1 MTDLS
6 QLSSKELA
14 EMLAKKKNEERE
26 QKEKAR
32 KEKEEK
38 QRQSLVKR
46 EAYEGIRAD
55 LVRKIEMKVL
65 AVIEEVSGL
74 HAFVCAETSAF
85 REVLAEYG
93 QLRNPGQLSFT
104 IKEGNFKVEVKSNK
118 VKRFDER
125 ADAAAARLVEF
136 LLSWVSKT
144 PEGTENLMYQLAM
157 TLLERNKYGDL
168 DYKSISKLYEMEERF
183 GSDEY
188 TSIMRLFRESNIVEG
203 NAINFYFSR
212 KDDMG
217 VWRKLEPSFNRL

>member
-6 QLSSKELA
+6 KLSSKELA
-14 EMLAKKKNEERE
+14 ELLAQKKDEER
-26 QKEKAR
+26 QQA
-32 KEKEEK
+32 
-38 QRQSLVKR
+38 LVKR
-46 EAYEGIRAD
+46 SAYEGIRAE
-55 LVRKIEMKVL
+55 LVRKIEVKTL

-74 HAFVCAETSAF
+74 HTFVCAETSAF
-85 REVLAEYG
+85 RAVLSEYG

-104 IKEGNFKVEVKSNK
+104 IKEGNFKIEVKSNK

-125 ADAAAARLVEF
+125 ADVAAARLVEF
-136 LLSWVSKT
+136 LLGWVEKT

-188 TSIMRLFRESNIVEG
+188 TAIMRLFRESNIVEG